1 MIKKF
6 LFSSLAFLMVIM
18 GCGFTYHG
26 QNHNPN
32 KENFYGAW
40 YNGEGQTED
49 VNQTIYFDEYESTTE
64 FISITCPSY
73 NTITQENS
81 CAPMAA
87 TIVIAYYDVT
97 LTNLIPNF
105 EPGYTYNGQF
115 RFYPNS
121 NTTLHL
127 KEHLYDLMGTNES
140 GAGTSVSQFKSGMTE
155 YVNGQGYSIQYN
167 SIGRNVS
174 TARNYFQNQTPVV
187 LFLNSFEYYTTAGVA
202 IKDDYIAMHG
212 IKSSSMHVVVAYGYQ
227 EFRFYQNNQL
237 TRTDKYYI
245 VSFGNGTYGYL
256 LINNLNTINEAY
268 AITIYW

>member
-49 VNQTIYFDEYESTTE
+49 VYQTIYFDEYESTTE

-174 TARNYFQNQTPVV
+174 TARSYFQNQTPVV

-212 IKSSSMHVVVAYGYQ
+212 IKSSSMHC
-227 EFRFYQNNQL
+227 
-237 TRTDKYYI
+237 
-245 VSFGNGTYGYL
+245 L
-256 LINNLNTINEAY
+256 LYTSDAADEL
-268 AITIYW
+268 